1 MENASPLHSAY
12 EGDAALGNLYP
23 DIMKG
28 YTEGCY
34 VTVPDRITDEVK
46 DI

>member
-1 MENASPLHSAY
+1 MSSK
-12 EGDAALGNLYP
+12 EGDTALGNLYP

-28 YTEGCY
+28 YTEPCCRY
-34 VTVPDRITDEVK
+34 VADRITDEVV